1 MDMENIRVQVIE
13 AVHELLE
20 EAELREHDIL
30 VLGASSSEVLGS
42 KIGKNSSQEVGET
55 IVSAI
60 LPILKEKGIYLAV
73 QGCEHINR
81 SLVVERSCARRY
93 HLEEVT
99 VIPQLHAGGAC
110 AVAAYEHAEDPVMV
124 EHICAYAGL
133 DIGDTS
139 IGMHIRYVQI
149 PVRLKIKEIGKA
161 HVTAMKWRPKLVGG
175 ERAKYPGKIR

>member
-1 MDMENIRVQVIE
+1 MVQIKEQVTAALE
-13 AVHELLE
+13 ELLE
-20 EAELREHDIL
+20 EADLREHDIL

-42 KIGKNSSQEVGET
+42 TIGKNSSQEIGEA
-55 IVSAI
+55 IVSTI
-60 LPILKEKGIYLAV
+60 LPILKEHGIYLAV

-81 SLVVERSCARRY
+81 SLVVERECARRY

-99 VIPQLHAGGAC
+99 VIPHLHAGGAC